1 MLDAPTDTD
10 TPRQET
16 MMNTRQIAA
25 QMATP
30 STPADHAASA
40 LTEQELA
47 CLSGGI
53 QEVDPVRPGT
63 GNFNPQP
70 DPPG

>member
-1 MLDAPTDTD
+1 MHTR
-10 TPRQET
+10 TPAERK
-16 MMNTRQIAA
+16 
-25 QMATP
+25 ATP
-30 STPADHAASA
+30 STPAAPVERT

-47 CLSGGI
+47 GLSGGI
-53 QEVDPVRPGT
+53 KEVDPVKPGT